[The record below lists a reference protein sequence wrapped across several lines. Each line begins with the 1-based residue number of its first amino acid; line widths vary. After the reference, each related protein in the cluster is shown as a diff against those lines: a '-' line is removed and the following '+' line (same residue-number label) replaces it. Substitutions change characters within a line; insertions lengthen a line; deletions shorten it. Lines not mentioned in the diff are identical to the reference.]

1 MNLKIIPSIFVI
13 IVLLTSFLFPIISDF
28 GEDSKVAD
36 VVIIAGQSNAGYR
49 ESVSY
54 RVDPNIATRELPLSD
69 SLYYYGTLTS
79 PATYETISNPTYD
92 PTFESYSLH
101 KMCRDNRYIIGGLE
115 APLAI
120 GIHNITGHDVIV
132 LNVAVSSATISWL
145 DPDGVWGT
153 FASGVISNAMDK
165 INTKYHTVNKIGW
178 VCLQGESDADTS
190 IDTYKTNFIRLMD
203 YMDSFGFNNGYIVP
217 PRESIGGNAYVAQY
231 DLASEYDNLH
241 ISTNIQN
248 TFTVENGLL
257 YGDDIH
263 YTELGRIEIGKAVV
277 DSMDLPKNNSMSIKP
292 LLYAVVPLI
301 IVSVIMGCL
310 ITFRTKY

>member
-1 MNLKIIPSIFVI
+1 MNIKLIPSIFVI
-13 IVLLTSFLFPIISDF
+13 IVLLTSLLLPIISDF

-36 VVIIAGQSNAGYR
+36 VVIIAGQSNAAYR
-49 ESVSY
+49 ESIPY

-79 PATYETISNPTYD
+79 PATYEIIGDPTYD

-101 KMCRDNRYIIGGLE
+101 KMCRDSRYIIGGLE
-115 APLAI
+115 APLGI

-153 FASGVISNAMDK
+153 FASGVISHAMDM
-165 INTKYHTVNKIGW
+165 INAKYHTVNKIGW
-178 VCLQGESDADTS
+178 VCLQGESDMNTS
-190 IDTYKTNFIRLMD
+190 IDAYKTNFIRLMD

-217 PRESIGGNAYVAQY
+217 PRESRGGNAYIAQY
-231 DLASEYDNLH
+231 DLASEYNNLH

-248 TFTVENGLL
+248 SFTVENGLL
-257 YGDDIH
+257 YGDDLH

-277 DSMDLPKNNSMSIKP
+277 DSMDLPKNDSMSIKP
-292 LLYAVVPLI
+292 LLYVIVPLI
-301 IVSVIMGCL
+301 IVSVIMGCFV
-310 ITFRTKY
+310 TFRTKY